1 MKLSAWN
8 EISDQTFDP
17 SVLRTR
23 IPVTLTSLEQWAT
36 NRIRE
41 A

>member
-1 MKLSAWN
+1 VWH
-8 EISDQTFDP
+8 ETTDQTFDP
-17 SVLRTR
+17 ALLKTR
-23 IPVTLTSLEQWAT
+23 IPVTLTSLEQWAQ